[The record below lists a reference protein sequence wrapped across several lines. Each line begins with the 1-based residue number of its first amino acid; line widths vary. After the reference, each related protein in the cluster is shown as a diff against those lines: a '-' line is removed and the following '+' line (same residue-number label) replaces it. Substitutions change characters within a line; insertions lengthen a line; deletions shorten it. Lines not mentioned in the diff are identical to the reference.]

1 MLFIDV
7 KEVLTNDINSILETD
22 IDNMSKEEASEFWQK
37 HLRILDGIR
46 VTQKEISDV
55 REEILKDL
63 NCKEDYNEKLA
74 KLQSKVLR
82 GGNNMKNLM
91 RLITVIMAIF
101 IIGCGE
107 NGGNTTGNSNK
118 TLSQKELIASSKDKE
133 SKQKMKDS
141 YQRPDEPGVIYIN
154 RNENVDEPHDFK
166 TAFSDGGVGSVYFNE
181 YGVFAVLFNGDDVV
195 TYDIIE
201 EIARDKRTNPYKLPA
216 NNFTI
221 SVKDPVL
228 LWDVDDSTQMIVLLL
243 TYRGTKY
250 PFYALIDDNGLE
262 FDVLGYNDLETSG
275 GIPEITAAYTDGNN
289 FVVSYEDG
297 AKYVY
302 TASVKNGRLLV
313 DGEVKY

>member
-1 MLFIDV
+1 
-7 KEVLTNDINSILETD
+7 
-22 IDNMSKEEASEFWQK
+22 
-37 HLRILDGIR
+37 
-46 VTQKEISDV
+46 
-55 REEILKDL
+55 
-63 NCKEDYNEKLA
+63 
-74 KLQSKVLR
+74 
-82 GGNNMKNLM
+82 MKNLM
-91 RLITVIMAIF
+91 RLITVIMTIF

-107 NGGNTTGNSNK
+107 NGGNTSGNSNK

-154 RNENVDEPHDFK
+154 RNENTDEPHDFK

-228 LWDVDDSTQMIVLLL
+228 LWDVDDSTQMIVMLL